1 MWINQ
6 LVISTYITFKIIQE
20 EIQRFEIIIHVMD
33 QIRNVT

>member
-6 LVISTYITFKIIQE
+6 LVISTYITFQIIQE

-33 QIRNVT
+33 QNT